1 MLSSGNVFTE
11 IDLNDAGSTLIV
23 GENGSGKSTILDAFA
38 FALYGKPFRKIN
50 KPQLANSINQKDV
63 VVELNFKV
71 DKNKFFI
78 RRGIFP
84 TIFEIYKNDKLVPQD
99 AKNKDYQKHFEETI
113 LKMNF
118 KSFGQ
123 IVVLGKSTFTPF
135 MQLTSQNRRE
145 VIEDILD
152 LQIFSTMST
161 LLKDK
166 VSKNKENS
174 SELKFEYELNK
185 SKLDSANDFNQ
196 SITKMKEEEKL
207 VIVDKILNLDKEI
220 EELNEKM
227 LNHPIKKVDKD
238 IFNQT
243 KTKIQNKINT
253 ILSNIKEIDNLIKT
267 NNNNI
272 SFYDHQ
278 QNCPTCKQL
287 ITDEFKTVS
296 MNRFLLQIEEMNTVK
311 NKISLRLEELKVK
324 QEALQKSEDKIIKWT
339 RDYDYLTINKK
350 SLDQTKKSLQSD
362 LEKISNSSK
371 DQAVDVTTYKKQ
383 EKEIQNSIKKN
394 IDQREVLSIINSM
407 LKDGGIK
414 SQLIEQFVPVMN
426 SLINNFLQTMEFFVE
441 FQIDNNF
448 NEKIISRFK
457 EEFSYDSFSE
467 GEKARIDLA
476 LLLTWRSIA
485 KMRNSAS
492 TNLLILDEI
501 FDGSL
506 DSEGVD
512 NLRKILSDLTGCNII
527 IISHNIDVKYS
538 EFDKIIKFTKVK
550 NFSTMEIQN

>member
-1 MLSSGNVFTE
+1 MLRSSDFTQ
-11 IDLNDAGSTLIV
+11 
-23 GENGSGKSTILDAFA
+23 
-38 FALYGKPFRKIN
+38 R
-50 KPQLANSINQKDV
+50 Q
-63 VVELNFKV
+63 
-71 DKNKFFI
+71 
-78 RRGIFP
+78 R
-84 TIFEIYKNDKLVPQD
+84 
-99 AKNKDYQKHFEETI
+99 
-113 LKMNF
+113 
-118 KSFGQ
+118 
-123 IVVLGKSTFTPF
+123 
-135 MQLTSQNRRE
+135 NRRWNYE
-145 VIEDILD
+145 
-152 LQIFSTMST
+152 TP
-161 LLKDK
+161 
-166 VSKNKENS
+166 
-174 SELKFEYELNK
+174 ELKFEYELNK

-253 ILSNIKEIDNLIKT
+253 ILSNINEIDNLIKT